1 MDVAR
6 LAGVSHQTVSRVLN
20 NENTVRPQTR
30 ARVEDAIRKLRYR
43 PSSVARALATRKT
56 HTLGLV
62 STGNPLYGPAS
73 IALAFNGAARESGY
87 QVITASMADA
97 DRDEILQAVDVL
109 LRHQV
114 EAIVLIAS
122 DYSSIEAIEELELD
136 IPLVTADSSGNGSFP
151 SVSIDQFRGAE
162 LATSYLA
169 DLGHRSILHL
179 AGPKGSLDARER
191 KRGWQSEMV
200 RRGLPLGR
208 AHHGDWTADSGRAIG
223 ERLVEEGDFTAVF
236 VANDQMALG
245 LLHALTDH
253 GIAVPSAV
261 SIVGFDDIPEAAHFF
276 PPLTTIR
283 QDFTELGQRMMGTVL
298 SVLDGR
304 VVSVPVK
311 TSPRLIE
318 RASAAQFRPGIR
330 IPGTQA
336 E

>member
-1 MDVAR
+1 MANIMDVAS

-30 ARVEDAIRKLRYR
+30 AKVEDAIRELRYR

-56 HTLGLV
+56 GTLGLV

-87 QVITASMADA
+87 QVVTASMADA
-97 DRDEILQAVDVL
+97 DRDEILQAVDVF
-109 LRHQV
+109 LRQQV

-122 DYSSIEAIEELELD
+122 DHSSIEAIDGLELD
-136 IPLVTADSSGNGSFP
+136 IPLVTADSSGHGSFP

-179 AGPKGSLDARER
+179 AGPEGSLDARER
-191 KRGWQSEMV
+191 ERGWQSEME
-200 RRGLPLGR
+200 RRGFPMRR

-223 ERLVEEGDFTAVF
+223 EQLLREGDFSAVF

-245 LLHALTDH
+245 LLHALDDH

-261 SIVGFDDIPEAAHFF
+261 SIVGFDDIPEAAHFS

-283 QDFTELGQRMMGTVL
+283 QDFTELGQRMMGTV
-298 SVLDGR
+298 SAVLDGR
-304 VVSVPVK
+304 VVTDPVK
-311 TSPRLIE
+311 TTPYLIE
-318 RASAAQFRPGIR
+318 RASAAQI
-330 IPGTQA
+330 
-336 E
+336 

>member
-122 DYSSIEAIEELELD
+122 DYSSIEAIDGLELD
-136 IPLVTADSSGNGSFP
+136 IPLVTADSSGHGSFL

-179 AGPKGSLDARER
+179 AGPKASLDARER
-191 KRGWQSEMV
+191 ERGWQSEMV
-200 RRGLPLGR
+200 RRGLPLGG

-223 ERLVEEGDFTAVF
+223 ERLMGEGDFTAVF

-245 LLHALTDH
+245 LFHALADH
-253 GIAVPSAV
+253 RVAVPSAV
-261 SIVGFDDIPEAAHFF
+261 SIVGFGDIPEAAHFV

-283 QDFTELGQRMMGTVL
+283 QDFTELGERMIGMVL
-298 SVLDGR
+298 SVLDER
-304 VVSVPVK
+304 VVAVTVK

-318 RASAAQFRPGIR
+318 RASTAQFRPGIR
-330 IPGTQA
+330 MPGTQA

>member
-1 MDVAR
+1 MQVAR

-20 NENTVRPQTR
+20 NEDTVRPQTR
-30 ARVEDAIRKLRYR
+30 AKVEAAIRELRYR

-73 IALAFNGAARESGY
+73 IALAFNGAAREAGY

-97 DRDEILQAVDVL
+97 DREEILQAVDVL
-109 LRHQV
+109 LRQQV

-122 DYSSIEAIEELELD
+122 DYSSIEAIDGLELD
-136 IPLVTADSSGNGSFP
+136 IPLVTADSSGHGSFP
-151 SVSIDQFRGAE
+151 SVSIDQFGGAE

-169 DLGHRSILHL
+169 DLGHRDILHL
-179 AGPKGSLDARER
+179 AGPERSLDARER
-191 KRGWQSEMV
+191 ERGWRSELA
-200 RRGLPLGR
+200 RRGLVVHEPE
-208 AHHGDWTADSGRAIG
+208 HGDWTADSGRAIG
-223 ERLVEEGDFTAVF
+223 ERLSVAGFSSAIF

-245 LLHALTDH
+245 LLHALDDH

-261 SIVGFDDIPEAAHFF
+261 SIVGFDDIPEAAHFS

-283 QDFTELGQRMMGTVL
+283 QDFTELGRGIMGTVS

-304 VVSVPVK
+304 VVTDPVK
-311 TSPRLIE
+311 TTPYVVE
-318 RASAAQFRPGIR
+318 RASAVRFEVH
-330 IPGTQA
+330 TF
-336 E
+336 

>member
-1 MDVAR
+1 VANIMEVAR

-20 NENTVRPQTR
+20 NEDTVRPQTR
-30 ARVEDAIRKLRYR
+30 ARVEDAIRELRYR

-109 LRHQV
+109 LRQQV

-122 DYSSIEAIEELELD
+122 DYSSIEAIDGLELD
-136 IPLVTADSSGNGSFP
+136 IPLVTADSSGHGSFP
-151 SVSIDQFRGAE
+151 SVSIDQFHGAE
-162 LATSYLA
+162 LATAYLA

-179 AGPKGSLDARER
+179 AGPEGSLDARER
-191 KRGWQSEMV
+191 ERGWKAEMEG
-200 RRGLPLGR
+200 RGLAVPTP
-208 AHHGDWTADSGRAIG
+208 HHGDWTADSGRAIG
-223 ERLVEEGDFTAVF
+223 ERLVGEGEFTAVF

-245 LLHALTDH
+245 LLHALDDH
-253 GIAVPSAV
+253 GIGVPSAV
-261 SIVGFDDIPEAAHFF
+261 SIVGFDDIPEAAHFS

-283 QDFTELGQRMMGTVL
+283 QDFTELGHRMMGTVS

-304 VVSVPVK
+304 LVTDPVK
-311 TSPRLIE
+311 TMPHLVE
-318 RASAAQFRPGIR
+318 RASALRV
-330 IPGTQA
+330 
-336 E
+336 

>member
-1 MDVAR
+1 MANIMDVAS

-30 ARVEDAIRKLRYR
+30 AKVEDAIRELRYR

-56 HTLGLV
+56 GTLGLV

-87 QVITASMADA
+87 QVVTASMADA
-97 DRDEILQAVDVL
+97 DRDEILQAVDVF
-109 LRHQV
+109 LRQQV

-122 DYSSIEAIEELELD
+122 DHSSIEAIDGLELD
-136 IPLVTADSSGNGSFP
+136 IPLVTADSSGHGSFP

-179 AGPKGSLDARER
+179 AGPEGSLDARER
-191 KRGWQSEMV
+191 ERGWQSEME
-200 RRGLPLGR
+200 RRGLSMRR

-223 ERLVEEGDFTAVF
+223 EQLLQEGDFSAVF

-245 LLHALTDH
+245 LLHALDDH

-261 SIVGFDDIPEAAHFF
+261 SIVGFDDIPEAAHFS

-283 QDFTELGQRMMGTVL
+283 QDFTELGQRMMGTV
-298 SVLDGR
+298 SAVLDGR
-304 VVSVPVK
+304 VVTDPVK
-311 TSPRLIE
+311 TTPYLIE
-318 RASAAQFRPGIR
+318 RASAAQI
-330 IPGTQA
+330 
-336 E
+336 